1 MLKTTYLFMYDI
13 KFDENL
19 KMTRKNADRNRSLHF
34 GKYPPGRRNYQ
45 PKSFGGKNM
54 KRGREKGDNIK

>member
-1 MLKTTYLFMYDI
+1 MYDI